1 MGTGTNNEIGIRK
14 IQNVRTG
21 TQIGVCLRIRGS
33 TSERHPSTHLPAV
46 CVHDRAA
53 RRARVPRAVRHRTLS
68 AVSLV
73 TVGVPPPRSG
83 RHPCS
88 RPVRRH
94 VCRGGAAGGAVPPV
108 SLPHHRTRAPTLKA
122 SSGRG
127 GATGVAATARTRLLR
142 GGTVPSAARACRR
155 RWSGPARE
163 RWPCR
168 DHRGPCPRGRSRG
181 PRLRCST
188 PCHRVGAPADA
199 ALAPV
204 AGTGV
209 RTWGPEVSARHD
221 GVEGTGG
228 RCPVEDTIRGTVVS

>member
-83 RHPCS
+83 RHPVS
-88 RPVRRH
+88 RDPCADTCVAVARRVGPCPPCRSHTTAPVRRH
-94 VCRGGAAGGAVPPV
+94 LRRRAAAAERPASRRPHGPGSSAAGPSRPPPARAAAGGVDRPGSGGRAV
-108 SLPHHRTRAPTLKA
+108 T
-122 SSGRG
+122 
-127 GATGVAATARTRLLR
+127 
-142 GGTVPSAARACRR
+142 
-155 RWSGPARE
+155 
-163 RWPCR
+163 
-168 DHRGPCPRGRSRG
+168 
-181 PRLRCST
+181 
-188 PCHRVGAPADA
+188 
-199 ALAPV
+199 
-204 AGTGV
+204 
-209 RTWGPEVSARHD
+209 
-221 GVEGTGG
+221 TGG
-228 RCPVEDTIRGTVVS
+228 RARGAGAAVRGSAAPHRATASARRPTPLLLLSQGPGCGRGDRRCRHGTTVWRVPAAAAR